1 MKQYQKTMEKIH
13 VPQEQLELAL
23 DNVYSG
29 EASEKVIEIRRKK
42 PFRFKAIGTV
52 AAVLAVA
59 ILVSV
64 FALNGGTSTG
74 GFTIIANAAEIK
86 SDDFVNVGR
95 LDLVGQEFGYGW
107 EDDGEVISVS
117 CNRMFEF
124 HLSCKGEGLEKL
136 TYTLSDGACF
146 GISPNAN
153 GILDVTE
160 RADQT
165 GVSYLDDRSWLVTS
179 CTVTA
184 DTEIISELS
193 LMAEENGGPICDRL
207 TQMGVVV
214 ADEKSPGIFDSYTKE
229 NVCYELLNNYNHAT
243 LTITAYYEDGREEQH
258 TVIFEFEKETV
269 MAQDYDETEPSEHA
283 VLKINAKLEK

>member
-23 DNVYSG
+23 DNIYSG

-95 LDLVGQEFGYGW
+95 LDSWGSEFGIEW

-117 CNRMFEF
+117 CDRQFEF

-146 GISPNAN
+146 GLSPNAE
-153 GILDVTE
+153 GILDPTE
-160 RADQT
+160 LADQT
-165 GVSYLDDRSWLVTS
+165 SVGYLDDRRWMLSS
-179 CTVTA
+179 CTVA
-184 DTEIISELS
+184 AGTEIISDLT
-193 LMAEENGGPICDRL
+193 LMVKEKGGPICDRM
-207 TQMGVVV
+207 TQIGVDKV
-214 ADEKSPGIFDSYTKE
+214 DDIFDSNTTE
-229 NVCYELLNNYNHAT
+229 DICYELFNNYNHAT

-258 TVIFEFEKETV
+258 TVLFEFEKETV
-269 MAQDYDETEPSEHA
+269 MKQNYDESEPSEHT
-283 VLKINAKLEK
+283 VVVVNAKLEK

>member
-23 DNVYSG
+23 DNIYSG
-29 EASEKVIEIRRKK
+29 EKSEKVIEIRKKK

-59 ILVSV
+59 IIVSV
-64 FALNGGTSTG
+64 FALNGETSTG

-95 LDLVGQEFGYGW
+95 LDSVSDGFGMTW
-107 EDDGEVISVS
+107 KDDGEVISVD
-117 CNRMFEF
+117 CDRKFEF

-146 GISPNAN
+146 AISPNAG

-160 RADQT
+160 LADQSAT
-165 GVSYLDDRSWLVTS
+165 SYLDDRSWLLSS

-184 DTEIISELS
+184 DTEIISDLT

-207 TQMGVVV
+207 TQIGV
-214 ADEKSPGIFDSYTKE
+214 EKVNEYNPGILDGSTTE
-229 NVCYELLNNYNHAT
+229 DVCYELFNTYNHTT

>member
-1 MKQYQKTMEKIH
+1 MEKIH

-23 DNVYSG
+23 DNIYSG
-29 EASEKVIEIRRKK
+29 EASENIIEICQKK
-42 PFRFKAIGTV
+42 PFRLKAIGTV

-64 FALNGGTSTG
+64 FALNGGSHTG

-86 SDDFVNVGR
+86 SDDYVNVGR
-95 LDLVGQEFGYGW
+95 LDLVGQGFGISW
-107 EDDGEVISVS
+107 ENDGEVISVD
-117 CNRMFEF
+117 CDRRFEF
-124 HLSCKGEGLEKL
+124 HLSCKEEGLKKL

-146 GISPNAN
+146 AISPNAS
-153 GILDVTE
+153 GILNATE
-160 RADQT
+160 LADQDAT
-165 GVSYLDDRSWLVTS
+165 GYLDDRSWLLSS

-184 DTEIISELS
+184 DTEIISDLT
-193 LMAEENGGPICDRL
+193 LMAEENGGTICDRL
-207 TQMGVVV
+207 TQMGVV
-214 ADEKSPGIFDSYTKE
+214 ASDENTPGIFDSITKE
-229 NVCYELLNNYNHAT
+229 NVCYELFNNYNHAT

-269 MAQDYDETEPSEHA
+269 MAQNYDETEPSEHA